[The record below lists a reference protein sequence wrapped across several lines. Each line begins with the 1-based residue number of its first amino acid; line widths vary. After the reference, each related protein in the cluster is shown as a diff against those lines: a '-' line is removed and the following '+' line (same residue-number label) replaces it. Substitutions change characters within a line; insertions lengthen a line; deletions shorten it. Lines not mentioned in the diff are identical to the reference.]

1 MEKQVPV
8 KTTETMFEIVE
19 VLLEREGARFT
30 SLVDELGMA
39 ESTLYDHLTTMESL
53 GLLAKQDQVYRVSTE
68 FLDMGEKTRHQR
80 RVYRAAREEVKRLAV
95 ETGEHATLMVEEGG
109 EGVLLDVQKGEN
121 AVDIN
126 AYPGRHLPLSAHAPG
141 KAILAY
147 LPEDRVEEILD
158 EHGLPKYTEQT
169 TTDRDQLWDELE
181 QIREQGYAIDDE
193 ELITGVRA
201 VSVPVR
207 NRGKIWGSITIG
219 GPTNRMQNEFFETD
233 LLDSL
238 MQATNIVELN
248 LNVPS

>member
-1 MEKQVPV
+1 METEVPI

-19 VLLEREGARFT
+19 VLLEQDGARFT
-30 SLVDELGMA
+30 SLIGELDMA

-68 FLDMGEKTRHQR
+68 LFDMGEKTRRQR
-80 RVYRAAREEVKRLAV
+80 RIYRAARDEVKRLAV
-95 ETGEHATLMVEEGG
+95 ETGEHATLMVEEAG

-126 AYPGRHLPLSAHAPG
+126 AYPGRHLPLSPHAPG

-169 TTDRDQLWDELE
+169 TTDRDELWEELE

-201 VSVPVR
+201 VAVPVR
-207 NRGKIWGSITIG
+207 NRGQIWGTITIG